1 MNFFVPS
8 LTKRMVI
15 GQVLSVIVFSILLV
29 GNLLWEYRKQGEG
42 EFDKHLLYSAKATAL
57 VLHGETTTAQ
67 EANLV
72 LRALAT
78 STNESIA
85 MFMKD
90 KGGDPQSAA
99 YAMRV
104 TDLDGREIYATHS
117 YGDMPTNAQAK
128 AVYSFNYKGH
138 EWRGLNHRAP
148 EQKLVVQIAQSTEY
162 VDAEL
167 CNLVQ
172 TYILWPLLWFLP
184 LAIITSS
191 LVVGRGLRPL
201 KELAH
206 RIAQRT
212 ASDLSSLDYV
222 AKHAET
228 KPLVEEINSLLH
240 KLDTTLNRERI
251 FLTDA
256 AHELRTPLAVIQAQ
270 VHVLRHAQSE
280 SEKTSASDELN
291 IGIGRAASLIQK
303 LLLTAKVSGEHYTP
317 RLETVDLVSFVQERI
332 AVLSVLAAHKC
343 IDMELQA
350 PLQCFVRADRDTFV
364 SVIDNVLDNAIRYT
378 PVEGQIKISIEPID
392 ADKVRVRVADSGV
405 GIAPE
410 LHERVFERFF
420 RVSGTEQ
427 QGSGLGLA
435 IVKRVLAL
443 HGGKVALSQ
452 GLHQRGLSVDLTMPV
467 SA

>member
-15 GQVLSVIVFSILLV
+15 GQVLSVIIFSVLLV
-29 GNLLWEYRKQGEG
+29 GNLLWEYSRQGEG
-42 EFDKHLLYSAKATAL
+42 EFDKSLLYSAKATAL

-72 LRALAT
+72 LRAMGNAT
-78 STNESIA
+78 KETIA
-85 MFMKD
+85 MVMKD

-104 TDLDGREIYATHS
+104 TDLEGRQIYATQS
-117 YGDMPTNAQAK
+117 YDDMPTNAQAK

-138 EWRGLNHRAP
+138 EWRGLNYRAP
-148 EQKLVVQIAQSTEY
+148 EQKVVVQIAQSTEY
-162 VDAEL
+162 VNAEL
-167 CNLVQ
+167 CGLVQ

-201 KELAH
+201 KELTH
-206 RIAQRT
+206 RIARRT
-212 ASDLSSLDYV
+212 LGDLSSLDYV
-222 AKHAET
+222 AKHTET

-280 SEKTSASDELN
+280 SAKTNASDELN
-291 IGIGRAASLIQK
+291 MGIARAASLIQK

-332 AVLSVLAAHKC
+332 AVLSVLSAHKH

-350 PLQCFVRADRDTFV
+350 PLQCFVMLDRETFV
-364 SVIDNVLDNAIRYT
+364 SAIDNVLDNAIRYT
-378 PVEGQIKISIEPID
+378 PVQGQIKVSIEPMGSD
-392 ADKVRVRVADSGV
+392 TVRVRVADNGA

-410 LHERVFERFF
+410 LHERVFERFY
-420 RVSGTEQ
+420 RISGTEQ

-443 HGGKVALSQ
+443 HGGKVVLSP
-452 GLHQRGLSVDLTMPV
+452 GLNQRGLSVDLTMPIG
-467 SA
+467 A

>member
-1 MNFFVPS
+1 MNYFVPS

-15 GQVLSVIVFSILLV
+15 GQVLSVLVFSLLLV
-29 GNLLWEYRKQGEG
+29 GNLLWEYSKQGEG
-42 EFDKHLLYSAKATAL
+42 EVDKSLLYSAKATAL
-57 VLHGETTTAQ
+57 MVHGETTSAQ

-72 LRALAT
+72 LRAMGNAN
-78 STNESIA
+78 NETFA
-85 MFMKD
+85 MVMKD

-99 YAMRV
+99 YVMRV
-104 TDLDGREIYATHS
+104 TDLEGREIYATKG
-117 YGDMPTNAQAK
+117 YGSMPTNALAT
-128 AVYSFNYKGH
+128 ATYSFNYKGH
-138 EWRGLNHRAP
+138 EWRGLNYRAP
-148 EQKLVVQIAQSTEY
+148 EQKVVVQIAQNTEY
-162 VDAEL
+162 VSTEL
-167 CNLVQ
+167 MGLVK

-191 LVVGRGLRPL
+191 CVVGRGLRPL
-201 KELAH
+201 SELTQ
-206 RIAQRT
+206 RIARRT
-212 ASDLSSLDYV
+212 LGDLSSLDYV
-222 AKHAET
+222 AKHTET

-280 SEKTSASDELN
+280 TEKTNASDELN
-291 IGIGRAASLIQK
+291 MGIGRAASLIQK

-332 AVLSVLAAHKC
+332 AALSVLAAHKS

-378 PVEGQIKISIEPID
+378 PVEGQIKVSIDPTGTD
-392 ADKVRVRVADSGV
+392 TVRVRVADNGV

-410 LHERVFERFF
+410 LRERVFERFF

-452 GLHQRGLSVDLTMPV
+452 GLQQRGLSVDLTMPV

>member
-29 GNLLWEYRKQGEG
+29 GNLLWEYSKQGEG
-42 EFDKHLLYSAKATAL
+42 EFDKQLLYSAKATAM
-57 VLHGETTTAQ
+57 VLHGETKTAQ
-67 EANLV
+67 EVNLV
-72 LRALAT
+72 LRAISKA
-78 STNESIA
+78 TNETVA
-85 MFMKD
+85 MVMKER
-90 KGGDPQSAA
+90 GRDPQSAA

-184 LAIITSS
+184 LAIIASS

-270 VHVLRHAQSE
+270 VHVLRHALCE
-280 SEKTSASDELN
+280 TEKTNASDELN

-378 PVEGQIKISIEPID
+378 PVEGQVKISVDPMG